1 MPVPGLAPRSG
12 GGLCLALSI
21 VAHHSDYV
29 ACISSIR
36 IKRPVTDESFGR
48 RLRRERERRQIAL
61 SSISANTKISA
72 TLFQA
77 LERDD
82 ISRWPGGIFRRAFI
96 RAYAEGVGLDP
107 DDVMREFLER
117 FPDPTDPPASAP
129 GAPSEVAS
137 TAGAVSRRHAALR
150 LTLADSGGLFA
161 RGRILPDMRRRVAAV
176 VCDAA
181 VVMGIAVSVFLA
193 SGDFWTPLAMTALIY
208 YSAGILL
215 LGNSPGV
222 SLCAQTRHRFD
233 PHSPTTGES
242 GDLVAWAFSFVGRLN
257 RTDWTRA
264 VWRTF
269 RSHG

>member
-1 MPVPGLAPRSG
+1 
-12 GGLCLALSI
+12 
-21 VAHHSDYV
+21 
-29 ACISSIR
+29 
-36 IKRPVTDESFGR
+36 VTDESFGR

-107 DDVMREFLER
+107 DEVMREFLER
-117 FPDPTDPPASAP
+117 FPDPTAPPASAP
-129 GAPSEVAS
+129 GAAPSEATS
-137 TAGAVSRRHAALR
+137 TGGAVSHRRAALR

-161 RGRILPDMRRRVAAV
+161 RGRVLPDMRRRLAAV

-181 VVMGIAVSVFLA
+181 VVMGIAVSVFLV

-215 LGNSPGV
+215 LGDSPGV
-222 SLCAQTRHRFD
+222 SLCAQARHRSD
-233 PHSPTTGES
+233 PGSATASVS